1 MKEKYS
7 MDFLNDCIKVGIIII
22 DKQSFFTQD
31 FHTKDNK
38 LSVKSFRRGG
48 GFTVGQTFYDLLTI
62 EDDGRENLQQ
72 FTSLEPIYEIVEKY
86 LKKEDKNGQNY

>member
-1 MKEKYS
+1 MKYKYS
-7 MDFLNDCIKVGIIII
+7 MDFLNDCVKVGRIII

-38 LSVKSFRRGG
+38 LSVESFRRGG
-48 GFTVGQTFYDLLTI
+48 GFTVGQTFYDLSI
-62 EDDGRENLQQ
+62 VGNDGKEILQS

-86 LKKEDKNGQNY
+86 LNKGGE